1 MSVGRPPVP
10 DTAAP
15 DQPAARAYEPCEPVS
30 GQAWDV
36 RSSALLASPD
46 VSTDDGPDSETRLSA
61 AADEPSRSART
72 ADSRPLGAR
81 TGSRVP
87 RPREAGGAVRAV
99 TGPADP
105 VRELMHRHRGLC
117 ERAVDPLEI
126 AAGLEAAGVTD
137 RTAARFR
144 HRDVFSL
151 AEELFARVPRVEG
164 EPGALSAR
172 SGTGTRGAQ
181 SQGSGSRAY
190 RCPRGRTARRLLNA
204 GLLLLPALLTAV
216 CGALFAPA
224 RVQHADGFAVAA
236 GVAAAVLAVGA
247 SVRLAL
253 RRLVGAKAGVPTLL
267 SAGWLTGVV
276 VWGDRLPGG
285 QGGASVT
292 GGWSAST
299 VPFALACALV
309 PAALCARRFAAGARK
324 RLEASRTLDDFAAGM
339 WPLLT
344 ATVALFAALTLGLQ
358 ILCAEASGTVAGLT
372 GAGPGDGA
380 AGGGSATAEVLAST
394 TALGM
399 LLFTAMLLTAHG
411 FRRVAST
418 GLGVACGAEA
428 AALVASAVPGAG
440 RLLGPLRPEFVP
452 AAVCACVALGLL
464 AWAYRLLSGAFAHHG
479 AVRELRS
486 AGSLPRHC
494 ADCAPADGPGIR
506 AESACPG
513 NSNCPHRDR
522 CCHVAHSSPVA
533 HSTTA
538 GHSTTARSR
547 DEHSDC
553 GETCAHSE
561 TPWGATP

>member
-1 MSVGRPPVP
+1 
-10 DTAAP
+10 
-15 DQPAARAYEPCEPVS
+15 
-30 GQAWDV
+30 
-36 RSSALLASPD
+36 
-46 VSTDDGPDSETRLSA
+46 
-61 AADEPSRSART
+61 
-72 ADSRPLGAR
+72 
-81 TGSRVP
+81 
-87 RPREAGGAVRAV
+87 
-99 TGPADP
+99 
-105 VRELMHRHRGLC
+105 MHRHRGLC

-164 EPGALSAR
+164 EPDALSGR
-172 SGTGTRGAQ
+172 SGTGTRGRVR
-181 SQGSGSRAY
+181 GSGNRAY
-190 RCPRGRTARRLLNA
+190 RCARGRTARRLLNA
-204 GLLLLPALLTAV
+204 GLVLLPALLTAACV
-216 CGALFAPA
+216 ALLAPA
-224 RVQHADGFAVAA
+224 RVQHVDGFAVAA

-285 QGGASVT
+285 QGGAPVV
-292 GGWSAST
+292 GEWSAVT
-299 VPFALACALV
+299 VAFALACALV
-309 PAALCARRFAAGARK
+309 PAVLCARRFAAGARK
-324 RLEASRTLDDFAAGM
+324 RLAASRTLDDFAAGM

-358 ILCAEASGTVAGLT
+358 ILCAEVSGAAAGLA
-372 GAGPGDGA
+372 GADPGGA
-380 AGGGSATAEVLAST
+380 TVGASVTAEVLAST

-399 LLFTAMLLTAHG
+399 LLFTALLLTAHG
-411 FRRVAST
+411 FRRAAST
-418 GLGVACGAEA
+418 GLGIACGAEA

-440 RLLGPLRPEFVP
+440 RLLGPLHPELVP

-479 AVRELRS
+479 AAPRELRS
-486 AGSLPRHC
+486 AGSPPGRC
-494 ADCAPADGPGIR
+494 AHCAPADGPGVR

-513 NSNCPHRDR
+513 DSHCPHRDH
-522 CCHVAHSSPVA
+522 CYHVAHSPSVG

-538 GHSTTARSR
+538 GHSSR
-547 DEHSDC
+547 ADDSDCDEHNDC
-553 GETCAHSE
+553 GETRAHSE
-561 TPWGATP
+561 TPWGTTP